1 MSGPVGAS
9 SPRWHRRTAGAAL
22 ALGLFG
28 AQLGCRSEEAER
40 NAPVQAPVAATAPEA
55 EAERV
60 PGDTDRGRNP
70 ERVSRVAHVREL
82 AAEEARRRGLDGAP
96 EVQAALA
103 RLRDE
108 SRQREDE
115 LLRDALFAE
124 IRDGLALSED
134 ELRAHYEQTRVRYT
148 ERRVRLRRQRF
159 ASQAEARAA
168 DDALGPEGRL
178 DPALT
183 EELGPLPSAALPG
196 EVGPEALALT
206 TPGERVLVAEGAGSA
221 LVELMDVQP
230 AEPRSFESVRAQVE
244 KSLRA
249 LRAQQAFRAEIER
262 LAGKGRDDP

>member
-1 MSGPVGAS
+1 MIFA
-9 SPRWHRRTAGAAL
+9 
-22 ALGLFG
+22 ALGLLG
-28 AQLGCRSEEAER
+28 AHLGCRNEEAKRDASER
-40 NAPVQAPVAATAPEA
+40 PPVAEAVTEAAPERA
-55 EAERV
+55 
-60 PGDTDRGRNP
+60 PGDTVRGSDP
-70 ERVSRVAHVREL
+70 ERASRIAHIREL
-82 AAEEARRRGLDGAP
+82 AAEEARRRGLDEAP

-108 SRQREDE
+108 SRQREEE

-124 IRDGLALSED
+124 IRNGLVLSEED
-134 ELRAHYEQTRVRYT
+134 LQAHYEQTRVRYT

-168 DDALGPEGRL
+168 DEALGPEGRL
-178 DPALT
+178 DPALA
-183 EELGPLPSAALPG
+183 EELDPLPSAALPG

-206 TPGERVLVAEGAGSA
+206 TPGERVLVAEGDGGA
-221 LVELMDVQP
+221 LVELVEVQP
-230 AEPRSFESVRAQVE
+230 AEPRSFESVRPQVE